1 LNGNDLMHTVKS
13 LNVSERFNTGR
24 IKTHRLFICTVV
36 LPTLLS
42 ILYFGFIASDVYTS
56 ESTFVVRSPERQS
69 EAPLSGILKGVG
81 FSRAQDDAYT
91 VQNFMRS
98 RDALRVLNEKLA
110 IGKAFA
116 NNDVDIISRFAAL
129 GWNDS
134 FEALYR
140 YYLKKVDIQYDSAS
154 SIFTVTV
161 RAFTAEDC
169 YRINKLL
176 LEMSETLINSL
187 NERGRQD
194 MIRFAA
200 GEVSEA
206 EGKAK
211 TAELALSSFRSQ
223 KGVIDPERQST
234 IQLQQISKLQ
244 DELIATKTQLVHL
257 QTFTREN
264 PQIPALKKRVETLQS
279 EIKNESARVTGGEN
293 SLAGKAAGYQSLAL
307 EREFTAK
314 QLAAALASLEQARN
328 EAIRKQLYL
337 ERIVQPN
344 KPDVAM
350 EPHRLK
356 SILETFVVGLIVW
369 GILNMLI
376 AGVRE
381 HLG

>member
-1 LNGNDLMHTVKS
+1 MHSVKS
-13 LNVSERFNTGR
+13 LNVSEQFNAGW
-24 IKTHRLFICTVV
+24 IMTHRLFVCTVV
-36 LPTLLS
+36 FPTFLS

-56 ESTFVVRSPERQS
+56 ESTFVVRSPERQVES
-69 EAPLSGILKGVG
+69 PLSGILKGVG

-116 NNDVDIISRFAAL
+116 SKDVDIISRFAAL
-129 GWNDS
+129 GLDNS

-140 YYLKKVDIQYDSAS
+140 YYLKKIDIQFDAAS

-169 YRINKLL
+169 YRINQLL
-176 LEMSETLINSL
+176 LEMSEMLINSL

-194 MIRFAA
+194 MIHFAA
-200 GEVSEA
+200 AEVTEA

-211 TAELALSSFRSQ
+211 AAELALSRFRTE

-257 QTFTREN
+257 QTFTRDN
-264 PQIPALKKRVETLQS
+264 PQIPALQKRVETLQS
-279 EIKNESARVTGGEN
+279 EIANESARVTGGEK
-293 SLAGKAAGYQSLAL
+293 SLAGTAAGYQSLAL
-307 EREFTAK
+307 ERDFADK
-314 QLAAALASLEQARN
+314 QLAAALASLQQARN

-350 EPHRLK
+350 EPRRLRAVLTTMMLGM
-356 SILETFVVGLIVW
+356 IAW
-369 GILNMLI
+369 GILAILI

-381 HLG
+381 HID